1 MTRHTAP
8 VTRAACMIAEQLE
21 QRWLLAVDPLI
32 NEFLASNNSINS
44 DENGDTLILTGVS
57 SHRCPPCPI

>member
-1 MTRHTAP
+1 
-8 VTRAACMIAEQLE
+8 MIAEQLE